1 MRKIS
6 LFLAILLL
14 ASSCFA
20 GLMGCEKEAASEDKT
35 KVAGDLSEIVAAV
48 NDKIS
53 FEDKVSEVIYKAE
66 DESEMM
72 MLLYGIV
79 DINAADHLIDYVITT
94 PGNSHTTFAVFVFDD
109 EMTQDD
115 YEEVRETVANEYM
128 RTQASSLQMYMPE
141 EYAIMSWAVEHQ
153 DLVWRQYDNALALI
167 IDGDKEATTAWEAF
181 ESVALK

>member
-14 ASSCFA
+14 ASCCFA
-20 GLMGCEKEAASEDKT
+20 GLTGCEKEDVSEDKT
-35 KVAGDLSEIVAAV
+35 KVTGDLSEIVAAV
-48 NDKIS
+48 NDKIA
-53 FEDKVSEVIYKAE
+53 FEDKVSEVIYKAD

-94 PGNSHTTFAVFVFDD
+94 PSNSHETFAVFVFDD

-115 YEEVRETVANEYM
+115 YKEVRETVANEYM
-128 RTQASSLQMYMPE
+128 HTRASSLQMYMPE
-141 EYAIMSWAVEHQ
+141 EYAIMSWAMEHQ

-167 IDGDKEATTAWEAF
+167 IDGDEEATTAWEAF
-181 ESVALK
+181 EAAALK